1 MAREAHDPAAVDEMI
16 DYVAIR
22 RLQAAYAD
30 VVSRRAWPEL
40 EPLFEHDCKI
50 VVDRRTLDP
59 LVLLGATALGDFV
72 GAAIE
77 RFEFFEFT
85 ILNSVV
91 DLAADGD
98 ATARGRVWM
107 CELRQDRESGHW
119 SNAYG
124 VYHDRYRWAE
134 GTWRFAHR
142 RYHSLA
148 RTGPATQVF
157 AFPGAAAWEL
167 T

>member
-1 MAREAHDPAAVDEMI
+1 MTPPAGSSDAALHEVV
-16 DYVAIR
+16 DYVGVR

-40 EPLFEHDCKI
+40 EPLFVPGCEI
-50 VVDRRTLDP
+50 VVDRRSGEP
-59 LVLLGATALGDFV
+59 LVLAGAAALGAFV

-77 RFEFFEFT
+77 HFEFFEFT

-91 DLAADGD
+91 AIDRD
-98 ATARGRVWM
+98 AARGRVWM
-107 CELRQDRESGHW
+107 CELRQDAATGHW

-124 VYHDRYRWAE
+124 VYHDDYTRA
-134 GTWRFAHR
+134 GDGWRFARR

-148 RTGPATQVF
+148 RTGPATTVF
-157 AFPGAAAWEL
+157 SFPDIGASWP
-167 T
+167 